1 MADTGLIN
9 PGELTPAMLGGTNG
23 GQGRIADGNN
33 ATFTQDFEFSGATN
47 TYYMHSFSGTDI
59 PSGATIDGVELI
71 VHARYED
78 DYQAFNAYFGIA
90 KDGDGTDGNASGA
103 TFSDEADGGSG
114 YTDSAQVDN
123 GGGSFGAS
131 GGSDGGFAVFDL
143 TDTFSTK
150 TFGSPT
156 TTWAIDW
163 GTDGLDLTNLVVKMV
178 VAYDVSSGI
187 WILDFA
193 ELDLKIYFTEAALP
207 EVRRSIT
214 LNGGKITLDAG
225 SVTLK

>member
-9 PGELTPAMLGGTNG
+9 SGELTPNFIGGGNG
-23 GQGRIADGNN
+23 GNDRIIDGNN
-33 ATFTQDFEFSGATN
+33 ATFTQALDFGGATD
-47 TYYMHSFSGTDI
+47 THYMHSFSGTDI

-78 DYQAFNAYFGIA
+78 DYQAFNVYFGIA

-103 TFSDEADGGSG
+103 TFSDVADGGSG
-114 YTDSAQVDN
+114 YTGTVGTDTGD
-123 GGGSFGAS
+123 GSPS
-131 GGSDGGFAVFDL
+131 SDGGLAVFDL

-156 TTWAIDW
+156 TTWNIDW

-187 WILDFA
+187 WIYDFA
-193 ELDLKIYFTEAALP
+193 ELDLKIYYTEAALP

>member
-9 PGELTPAMLGGTNG
+9 PGELTPNFVGGSNG
-23 GQGRIADGNN
+23 GQGRIIDGN
-33 ATFTQDFEFSGATN
+33 ASTFTQTYDFSGGTD
-47 TYYMHSFSGTDI
+47 THYMHSFSGTDI

-78 DYQAFNAYFGIA
+78 DYQAFNVYFGIA

-103 TFSDEADGGSG
+103 TFSDVADGGSG
-114 YTDSAQVDN
+114 YTGTVGIDN
-123 GGGSFGAS
+123 GGGDITG
-131 GGSDGGFAVFDL
+131 DGGIGVFDL

-156 TTWAIDW
+156 TTWNIDW

-187 WILDFA
+187 WIYDFA
-193 ELDLKIYFTEAALP
+193 ELDLKIYYTEAALP

-214 LNGGKITLDAG
+214 
-225 SVTLK
+225 